1 MKQKSRTKKDMN
13 MKLLKIVKKSEFE
26 VDVSKKYTNNNKY
39 LKIIYFLLFIILIV
53 RFLKLSIL
61 INNNIDFLR

>member
-13 MKLLKIVKKSEFE
+13 MKLLKIVKKSEFK

-39 LKIIYFLLFIILIV
+39 LKINIFFIV
-53 RFLKLSIL
+53 YN
-61 INNNIDFLR
+61 INCTFS